1 MTAIRNKVKPD
12 TVLKN
17 FWRDN
22 QRFADVFN
30 TVLFNGKQV
39 LKPEDLK
46 EADTNI
52 SSVIK
57 FNNHAETV
65 QRILDVVRKTA
76 DGTDFIIWSLENQE
90 KIHYAMPQKVM
101 LYDGMDYEEQIRNL
115 WKQRMECQKQAR
127 RIGKPLEHL
136 TAAEYLSRFRK
147 NDRLIPIIS
156 LVFYYGSDPWDGP
169 QDLYDMFRLEGSE
182 EEKVVLEKYLPN
194 YKINLVDV
202 LLLIEPVV
210 MNTSYFMVGRIFL
223 VDAERMNEQEIKYFS
238 EDLQVILTML
248 KYRHEKN
255 ELKEY
260 INKQKRYFQNVDYE
274 TSQVIKVFLNMK
286 SIPGETDERKVNVNM
301 CEALEEM
308 YNDAIKEGM
317 EAGTKRKLI
326 EQVMK
331 KVKKGL
337 SAEEI
342 SDIFEEDTEIIK
354 KICIAIQ
361 TCEGQ
366 CTIDDVYEQLYK

>member
-1 MTAIRNKVKPD
+1 MGKADVNVNIWLNEKK
-12 TVLKN
+12 
-17 FWRDN
+17 
-22 QRFADVFN
+22 RFAD
-30 TVLFNGKQV
+30 LFNGVLYKGKQV
-39 LKPEDLK
+39 IRPEEL
-46 EADTNI
+46 EEI
-52 SSVIK
+52 SSVASVSIK
-57 FNNHAETV
+57 NRVGKTRNMKKYRDNVMRWKNNDTFVLLANESH
-65 QRILDVVRKTA
+65 
-76 DGTDFIIWSLENQE
+76 
-90 KIHYAMPQKVM
+90 
-101 LYDGMDYEEQIRNL
+101 
-115 WKQRMECQKQAR
+115 
-127 RIGKPLEHL
+127 
-136 TAAEYLSRFRK
+136 
-147 NDRLIPIIS
+147 
-156 LVFYYGSDPWDGP
+156 VFYYGSDPWDGP

-194 YKINLVDV
+194 YKIN
-202 LLLIEPVV
+202 
-210 MNTSYFMVGRIFL
+210 L

-317 EAGTKRKLI
+317 EAGTKKKLI

-337 SAEEI
+337 SAEKI
-342 SDIFEEDTEIIK
+342 ADIFEEDTEIIK

-366 CTIDDVYEQLYK
+366 CTIDDIYEQLYK

>member
-1 MTAIRNKVKPD
+1 MGKADVNVNIWLNEKK
-12 TVLKN
+12 
-17 FWRDN
+17 
-22 QRFADVFN
+22 RFAD
-30 TVLFNGKQV
+30 LFNGVLYKGKQV
-39 LKPEDLK
+39 IRPEEL
-46 EADTNI
+46 EEI
-52 SSVIK
+52 SPVASVSIK
-57 FNNHAETV
+57 HRVGKKRNMKKYRDIVMRWKNNATFVLLANES
-65 QRILDVVRKTA
+65 QD
-76 DGTDFIIWSLENQE
+76 

-169 QDLYDMFRLEGSE
+169 QDLYDMFRLEGNE

-194 YKINLVDV
+194 YKIN
-202 LLLIEPVV
+202 
-210 MNTSYFMVGRIFL
+210 L

-317 EAGTKRKLI
+317 EAGKKKKLI

-337 SAEEI
+337 SAEKI
-342 SDIFEEDTEIIK
+342 ADIFEEDTEIIK

>member
-1 MTAIRNKVKPD
+1 MERTIVFIFFQAEDGRRDWSVTGVQMCFFFQAEDGIRDWSVME
-12 TVLKN
+12 
-17 FWRDN
+17 FR
-22 QRFADVFN
+22 R
-30 TVLFNGKQV
+30 VLFR
-39 LKPEDLK
+39 
-46 EADTNI
+46 
-52 SSVIK
+52 S
-57 FNNHAETV
+57 
-65 QRILDVVRKTA
+65 
-76 DGTDFIIWSLENQE
+76 
-90 KIHYAMPQKVM
+90 
-101 LYDGMDYEEQIRNL
+101 DGMDYEEQIRNL

-194 YKINLVDV
+194 YKIN
-202 LLLIEPVV
+202 
-210 MNTSYFMVGRIFL
+210 L

-331 KVKKGL
+331 KVKKELFIPL
-337 SAEEI
+337 SSRWCNRTNNLHNLLIPNFFSYHHPPQILEI
-342 SDIFEEDTEIIK
+342 HF
-354 KICIAIQ
+354 
-361 TCEGQ
+361 
-366 CTIDDVYEQLYK
+366 YP